1 MIRKL
6 SRRRIEKL
14 YDGEWVLLGDPELDR
29 QERVTRAEVLLHSPE
44 KEEVVRAGLSLR
56 RKSVAL
62 LYMGR
67 RPDVA
72 AVL

>member
-1 MIRKL
+1 MIRRL
-6 SRRRIEKL
+6 SRRKIEEL

-29 QERVTRAEVLLHSPE
+29 QERVTRAEVLSHSLD
-44 KEEVVRAGLSLR
+44 KEDVVQAGLKLR

-62 LYMGR
+62 LYMGK

-72 AVL
+72 VVL